1 MGVSYARSPQ
11 VQDLSLAVF
20 GQRHRLAVMAAIAQS
35 DDGLVNPSDL
45 VETLQIRAQSSIQ
58 GPLNSLVE
66 ARLIS
71 RVSGIETRVYYQ
83 REPSLAWDFALELLA
98 RALGSAVSAPSD
110 ALSGHTG
117 GHAGANTE

>member
-35 DDGLVNPSDL
+35 ADGLVNPSDL

-98 RALGSAVSAPSD
+98 RALGVDAAAPSD
-110 ALSGHTG
+110 SPG
-117 GHAGANTE
+117 GYAGG

>member
-1 MGVSYARSPQ
+1 M
-11 VQDLSLAVF
+11 F

-35 DDGLVNPSDL
+35 ADGLVNPSDL

-98 RALGSAVSAPSD
+98 RALGVDAAAPSD
-110 ALSGHTG
+110 SPSGYTG
-117 GHAGANTE
+117 G

>member
-1 MGVSYARSPQ
+1 
-11 VQDLSLAVF
+11 
-20 GQRHRLAVMAAIAQS
+20 MAAIAQS

-98 RALGSAVSAPSD
+98 LALGSAVSAPSD